1 MLPPPLKKDIYFN
14 QGLVYDSSVAQ
25 MKGNLTRT
33 RTRKI
38 TQEQK
43 SAKLRAEAPD
53 EIPAFVRAAK
63 TLNKMNGISAS
74 GTIAQRDSIRE
85 ALSFS
90 PATAEGKE
98 LKRNILKMADAF
110 IPDNGLFFID

>member
-1 MLPPPLKKDIYFN
+1 MY
-14 QGLVYDSSVAQ
+14 YSSVAK

-33 RTRKI
+33 RTRKM

-43 SAKLRAEAPD
+43 SAKLHAEAPD

-63 TLNKMNGISAS
+63 TLNKMYGISAS
-74 GTIAQRDSIRE
+74 RTIAQRNSIRE
-85 ALSFS
+85 DLSFS

-98 LKRNILKMADAF
+98 LKRNMIKMADAF